1 MCVVGGVI
9 TCIEAYEAILCPCC
23 IAGQLGLPA
32 EDFFVDVAPR
42 FSGAVA
48 LEWLPS
54 DDQLLTA
61 FHKSGYRSP
70 GAAGSIPAPVSFLRI
85 WLPHTAP

>member
-1 MCVVGGVI
+1 M
-9 TCIEAYEAILCPCC
+9 
-23 IAGQLGLPA
+23 
-32 EDFFVDVAPR
+32 DVAPR

-61 FHKSGYRSP
+61 FHKSGYQSP
-70 GAAGSIPAPVSFLRI
+70 GAAGSIPVAALVAGLRV
-85 WLPHTAP
+85 WPSHTASYSSAPPYHCITILMYSAVLGLQGV